1 MVCSCKWTLNSIPL
15 IFSRHQRDAL
25 SSMKTDRRQSTSETE
40 PFEPIVRR
48 YMPELDSLR
57 GVAVLSVLF
66 FHGIAPPAS
75 PVWTSA
81 ERMLL
86 SISGYGWVGVNLFFV
101 LSGFLITGILID
113 SRNDGHYYSHFYAR
127 RALRIL
133 PALWSMLLLLL
144 ISGSIDWRFFGLSA
158 LFLGNFATL
167 MGVALQYGPL
177 WSLAVEEHFY
187 LLWPTV
193 IRQLGRRSWSAIAIS
208 IFALTPLLRWWGYEY
223 SGRPGGWVSLYT
235 WCNLDGLALGALL
248 AIWVRARTFCRGDLG
263 RVAFPA
269 LIVGIAGCVWSA
281 LGLWSRAI
289 LFSSFCNAAAFGLIS
304 SALLVGTSQRKS
316 LVDRPVLRFFG
327 WLSYGLY
334 LVHVFAFRVVD
345 VVFSRWWS
353 ILQPSNNPVL
363 AILVRFLLG
372 SAIAISIAYLSRR
385 SLEAKFLNMGA
396 RYRSRPESLRE
407 SWGAKPVL
415 PETPLKG

>member
-1 MVCSCKWTLNSIPL
+1 
-15 IFSRHQRDAL
+15 
-25 SSMKTDRRQSTSETE
+25 
-40 PFEPIVRR
+40 
-48 YMPELDSLR
+48 
-57 GVAVLSVLF
+57 
-66 FHGIAPPAS
+66 
-75 PVWTSA
+75 
-81 ERMLL
+81 
-86 SISGYGWVGVNLFFV
+86 
-101 LSGFLITGILID
+101 
-113 SRNDGHYYSHFYAR
+113 
-127 RALRIL
+127 
-133 PALWSMLLLLL
+133 
-144 ISGSIDWRFFGLSA
+144 
-158 LFLGNFATL
+158 
-167 MGVALQYGPL
+167 
-177 WSLAVEEHFY
+177 
-187 LLWPTV
+187 
-193 IRQLGRRSWSAIAIS
+193 
-208 IFALTPLLRWWGYEY
+208 
-223 SGRPGGWVSLYT
+223 
-235 WCNLDGLALGALL
+235 LL

-289 LFSSFCNAAAFGLIS
+289 LFSSFCNVAAFGLIS

-396 RYRSRPESLRE
+396 RYRSRSESLRE

>member
-1 MVCSCKWTLNSIPL
+1 
-15 IFSRHQRDAL
+15 
-25 SSMKTDRRQSTSETE
+25 
-40 PFEPIVRR
+40 
-48 YMPELDSLR
+48 MPELDSLR

-75 PVWTSA
+75 SVRTSA
-81 ERMLL
+81 ERILL
-86 SISGYGWVGVNLFFV
+86 AISGYGWVGVNLFFV
-101 LSGFLITGILID
+101 LSGLLITGILID
-113 SRNDGHYYSHFYAR
+113 SRVDGHYYSHFYAR

-144 ISGSIDWRFFGLSA
+144 VSGSIDWRFFGLSA
-158 LFLGNFATL
+158 LFLGNFVTL

-187 LLWPTV
+187 FLWPTV
-193 IRQLGRRSWSAIAIS
+193 IRQFGRRSWIAITIS
-208 IFALTPLLRWWGYEY
+208 IFALTPLLRWWGYEHA
-223 SGRPGGWVSLYT
+223 GKPGEWVSLYT

-248 AIWVRARTFCRGDLG
+248 AIWVRARTFRRGDLG

-269 LIVGIAGCVWSA
+269 LIVGIAGCVLSA
-281 LGLWSRAI
+281 LALWSRAI
-289 LFSSFCNAAAFGLIS
+289 LFSSFCNVAACGLIS
-304 SALLVGTSQRKS
+304 CALLLGTSRRKA

-345 VVFSRWWS
+345 VVFGRWWPM
-353 ILQPSNNPVL
+353 LQPSENPVF
-363 AILVRFLLG
+363 AILVRFVLG

-385 SLEAKFLNMGA
+385 SLEARFLNMGA
-396 RYRSRPESLRE
+396 RYRSRPESLRDD
-407 SWGAKPVL
+407 WGAKPVL